1 VDALRRVNF
10 DNIGTAFLTIFQ
22 VLTQSLELGRHDV
35 IPGP

>member
-22 VLTQSLELGRHDV
+22 VLTQSSWGDMM
-35 IPGP
+35 